1 MCGVPFPDGWNA
13 KNQRIHRSTL
23 RVPKTVYDSVEKS
36 AMLPLLPS
44 VYETSPNTFRTY
56 EIAALPYVL
65 YKSCRYSVPR
75 DYAFKTVRFKVVS
88 GKIHIYDDQL
98 NYICSHNLS
107 ERKGSVNQL
116 PEHRKQDSGDWIEIM
131 ERLRGKWNCYDFQH
145 FINGVKKENPRHI
158 SKQLRAIEQFLDSEN
173 PDKSLVAQVMKE
185 CCQKYRYQFSQ
196 FKVVYS
202 LCKSR
207 PGTDHRRLPCPG
219 SIRQC
224 QLHGSFCLCKSL
236 SGTHRK
242 EGGCCSMNREIL
254 KSMDT
259 GHIPVQRLTAL
270 LETFTLKHAARM
282 LPDLLETADL
292 QDSSCREFLLAVL
305 ETEVKGRNERRRKR
319 NYSAAH
325 FPPNIR
331 PLEEFDPEE
340 LESGITHAQLS
351 VLKELSWLD
360 NCGNLVFAGP
370 PGLGKTMVAC
380 GLGLQAVNS
389 GYTVCFEKDD
399 EPDPYPR
406 YCRN

>member
-1 MCGVPFPDGWNA
+1 
-13 KNQRIHRSTL
+13 
-23 RVPKTVYDSVEKS
+23 
-36 AMLPLLPS
+36 
-44 VYETSPNTFRTY
+44 
-56 EIAALPYVL
+56 
-65 YKSCRYSVPR
+65 
-75 DYAFKTVRFKVVS
+75 
-88 GKIHIYDDQL
+88 
-98 NYICSHNLS
+98 
-107 ERKGSVNQL
+107 
-116 PEHRKQDSGDWIEIM
+116 
-131 ERLRGKWNCYDFQH
+131 
-145 FINGVKKENPRHI
+145 
-158 SKQLRAIEQFLDSEN
+158 
-173 PDKSLVAQVMKE
+173 
-185 CCQKYRYQFSQ
+185 
-196 FKVVYS
+196 
-202 LCKSR
+202 
-207 PGTDHRRLPCPG
+207 
-219 SIRQC
+219 
-224 QLHGSFCLCKSL
+224 
-236 SGTHRK
+236 
-242 EGGCCSMNREIL
+242 MNREIL

-340 LESGITHAQLS
+340 LESGITQAQLS

-389 GYTVCFEKDD
+389 GYTVCFEKMTSLIKILDTAETERAAGFRLKISRKPSLSSLMRLATLRSAAD
-399 EPDPYPR
+399 KRIVFSHLSATPMKPVPSSLPPTKR
-406 YCRN
+406 SLTGQR